1 MGIQIV
7 SEMRILLSVWVE
19 RSEIEVESDVEMF
32 LWAGMGIQVGTR
44 RVRCRV
50 N

>member
-1 MGIQIV
+1 MGGEDESLV
-7 SEMRILLSVWVE
+7 

-32 LWAGMGIQVGTR
+32 LWAGMGIQAGTR